1 MSLTS
6 KSIRMI
12 LEIKNPNIIFAQ
24 DAVIEE
30 IQGTNALFF
39 YAELKT
45 QPERC
50 HICGFMS
57 KVVRYGFER
66 SCILAPSYTYRP
78 TYLKLSRQR
87 FRCELCRSV
96 FQSEA
101 DYVRPHSTIS
111 TPVRQMVLFEALS
124 NYSLT
129 DISRRFHVADK
140 TAERIIDEESAKHMM
155 RDRGIFVHH
164 TTLMRWVQHYSPI
177 MRALW
182 RKRHR
187 RTSKSW
193 RMDET
198 YIKIKG
204 QWNYLYRAIDDQGLT
219 IDFQLRK
226 KRDFNSAYHFL
237 KRLLKTYGLPHRL
250 VTDQYGA
257 TLKAIKKLTREG
269 YLHKGVHQCSKYRNN
284 LIEQDHRFIKR
295 QQVRSASYQSTRTAA
310 RTLYGIETMHAIHKK
325 SRKKLGLFGFSAYQ
339 EVDQL
344 LAA

>member
-1 MSLTS
+1 MTDHFKGRQFNQSVITFAVGYYL
-6 KSIRMI
+6 RY
-12 LEIKNPNIIFAQ
+12 NI
-24 DAVIEE
+24 
-30 IQGTNALFF
+30 
-39 YAELKT
+39 
-45 QPERC
+45 
-50 HICGFMS
+50 
-57 KVVRYGFER
+57 
-66 SCILAPSYTYRP
+66 SYRD
-78 TYLKLSRQR
+78 LV
-87 FRCELCRSV
+87 E
-96 FQSEA
+96 
-101 DYVRPHSTIS
+101 
-111 TPVRQMVLFEALS
+111 
-124 NYSLT
+124 
-129 DISRRFHVADK
+129 
-140 TAERIIDEESAKHMM
+140 MM

-219 IDFQLRK
+219 LDFQLRK

-237 KRLLKTYGLPHRL
+237 KRLLETYGLPHRL

-310 RTLYGIETMHAIHKK
+310 RTLYGIETMHAIHKE